1 MAIRLGAT
9 ETWLTSSYTN
19 NNGACVMVRSTTE
32 ASLDVG
38 DTKVGPE
45 GIKVRFPADAWNAF
59 VASVKA

>member
-9 ETWLTSSYTN
+9 ETWTTSSYTN

-38 DTKVGPE
+38 DTKVPE
-45 GIKVRFPADAWNAF
+45 GPKLTFPADAWSAF
-59 VASVKA
+59 TASVR

>member
-1 MAIRLGAT
+1 MPIRLGAT

-19 NNGACVMVRSTTE
+19 NNGACVMVRSTNE

-38 DTKVGPE
+38 DTKVGPD

-59 VASVKA
+59 VASVKP

>member
-9 ETWLTSSYTN
+9 ETWTTSSYTN

-32 ASLDVG
+32 EALELG
-38 DTKVGPE
+38 DTKIPE
-45 GIKVRFPADAWNAF
+45 GPKLAFPTGAWSVF